1 MRKIIILAAAMLML
15 TATGLTP
22 GCATPTNTAYMQQH
36 PDEYCRM
43 VLAAEHEK
51 RFPHGHV
58 HKPADDPNR
67 RCFFSPGSPYY
78 FCQFFDDT
86 DE

>member
-1 MRKIIILAAAMLML
+1 MKKILILATVMLML
-15 TATGLTP
+15 TAMGLAS
-22 GCATPTNTAYMQQH
+22 GCSRPMQKADIELH
-36 PDEYCRM
+36 PEEYCRM
-43 VLAAEHEK
+43 VLPSEHEK
-51 RFPHGHV
+51 RFPGGHV
-58 HKPADDPNR
+58 HKANDDPNR